1 MPHTLYRKRIMLSS
15 AVLGWL
21 GAALSMTLLWPQVWR
36 TVAKGHTNGLC
47 AVACWQGVAMPVGWI
62 VYGLLTQQAVQVVTN
77 TVTGFAGL
85 LILAVLLVKR
95 SELRTG
101 RRLLTGAAG
110 AAAVLGAVALSA
122 ALAATTDLGIQRVA
136 TALGLVLA
144 VAATLSAVPQPLSL
158 LRDRTQDLAGL
169 SPLRWWLTAA
179 CTACWSAYG
188 VATGQVA
195 VWLSAS
201 VGLAAALVVCWVMTT
216 AGRTAPRPAAAP
228 ALRPHTAGPR
238 IVHPA
243 APFAGPS
250 RPATTGRPRIAPRT
264 LVRPPGRP
272 VRPQPGGNRPFAQ
285 AGARHADP
293 AQ

>member
-1 MPHTLYRKRIMLSS
+1 MHSS

-36 TVAKGHTNGLC
+36 SVAKGHTNGLC

-62 VYGLLTQQAVQVVTN
+62 VYGLLTGEAVQVVTN
-77 TVTGFAGL
+77 TVTGLAGL

-95 SELRTG
+95 GELRSG

-110 AAAVLGAVALSA
+110 AAAVVCAAALSA
-122 ALAATTDLGIQRVA
+122 ALAATTHLGTPRVA

-169 SPLRWWLTAA
+169 SPLRWRLSAA

-201 VGLAAALVVCWVMTT
+201 VGLAAALIVCWIITT
-216 AGRTAPRPAAAP
+216 AGRTTATRTATAP
-228 ALRPHTAGPR
+228 AGAPAIRPHSTGTR

-243 APFAGPS
+243 AAFAGAA
-250 RPATTGRPRIAPRT
+250 RPAPAMRPRAATRNP
-264 LVRPPGRP
+264 LRPPGRP
-272 VRPQPGGNRPFAQ
+272 VRPQPGGNRPFTQ
-285 AGARHADP
+285 AGAGHADL
-293 AQ
+293 AH